1 MATII
6 DALIVTLGLDPSNF
20 RREGRKLEDE
30 AKKQNEAAVKRGG
43 EIEASA
49 KKQREGFNALKGE
62 LLGLYAVFTGGKA
75 IKAFI
80 TDTISG
86 DAAVG
91 RLAKNIGVSTE
102 EIGAWQGVL
111 RGVGGTSQDAS
122 NDLSLLASAAREI
135 QLTGQSRL
143 IPYLNLLHVRL
154 SDLQNPTEALLKIA
168 DAFSKM
174 DPRQA
179 AELGRQ
185 MGFSAAMIATL
196 EKGRP
201 AVQAMVDEQGRL
213 APITAENARQA
224 QALQTNI
231 ANLTTESG
239 GLGRELLNNSAPALL
254 DLLHGM
260 QAVGRDKTFLGVMAA
275 AGAACQAM
283 GQIVKLTLD
292 VMGGALRGLARLLS
306 GDFSGAWDTA
316 KKTIANAAKDIGGFV
331 SGLWEA
337 VTKLWDAM
345 RGHPTG
351 RPGAPGAQSAP
362 PAQGAGAGA
371 PPAATAAGGGRGTF
385 GGIVGRL
392 KAAGIGEAQAQG
404 IAAGIIAE
412 SKGDPNAFN
421 GTNGGNGAYGIG
433 QWRGARQRE
442 LFRRYGSAP
451 SLDQQLEFLVSELK
465 GGDAGGRSVLQAG
478 DAKSALGAYVNNF
491 MRPGAAGAAGDLRR
505 GQAALAANGAG
516 GVTYA
521 STSVTIGRVDVHT
534 QATDAQG
541 IAKSISPA
549 LRAAVPQANM
559 GVS

>member
-6 DALIVTLGLDPSNF
+6 EALVVTLGLDPSNF
-20 RREGRKLEDE
+20 RREGKKLDDE
-30 AKKQNEAAVKRGG
+30 AKKSGEAAVSRGN
-43 EIEASA
+43 EIERSA

-62 LLGLYAVFTGGKA
+62 LIGLYAVFTGGKA
-75 IKAFI
+75 IKDFI
-80 TDTISG
+80 MDTISG

-91 RLAKNIGVSTE
+91 RLSKNIGVSTE

-111 RGVGGTSQDAS
+111 RGAGGTSQDAS
-122 NDLSLLASAAREI
+122 SDLSLIASAAQEI
-135 QLTGQSRL
+135 SLTGQSRL
-143 IPYLNLLHVRL
+143 IPYLNLLHISL
-154 SDLQNPTEALLKIA
+154 QDLQNPTETLLKIA

-185 MGFSAAMIATL
+185 MGFSASMVSTL

-201 AVQAMVDEQGRL
+201 AVQALIDEQARL

-224 QALQTNI
+224 QALQKNI
-231 ANLTTESG
+231 ADVTTESA

-254 DLLHGM
+254 EILKAM
-260 QAVGRDKTFLGVMAA
+260 QAVGRDKTFQGVMAA
-275 AGAACQAM
+275 SGAACAAM

-292 VMGGALRGLARLLS
+292 VIGGALRGVSRLLS
-306 GDFSGAWDTA
+306 GDFAGAWDTA
-316 KKTIANAAKDIGGFV
+316 KKTIEHAAADIKGFV
-331 SGLWEA
+331 TGLWDA

-345 RGHPTG
+345 RGHPSG
-351 RPGAPGAQSAP
+351 RPSASP
-362 PAQGAGAGA
+362 GAGAGA
-371 PPAATAAGGGRGTF
+371 PQSAPQAAPAASGGGGARASF
-385 GGIVGRL
+385 GGLVGKL
-392 KAAGIGEAQAQG
+392 KAAGIGDAQAAG
-404 IAAGIIAE
+404 IAAGILAE

-451 SLDQQLEFLVSELK
+451 TLDQQLEFLLSELK
-465 GGDAGGRSVLQAG
+465 GGDAGGSAVLRAG
-478 DAKSALGAYVNNF
+478 DAKSALDAYVRRF
-491 MRPGAAGAAGDLRR
+491 MRPDAAGIAGDLRR

-521 STSVTIGRVDVHT
+521 STSVTVGRIDVHT

-541 IAKSISPA
+541 IAKGITPA
-549 LRAAVPQANM
+549 LRAAVPQANV